1 MKERMTMEMDVLVT
15 TILNSSVSVAVIA
28 YFMYRDY
35 KFLSTLE
42 KTLQSLVNTV
52 DTLKDIIAHRTT
64 TDV

>member
-1 MKERMTMEMDVLVT
+1 MEMETLVA

-42 KTLQSLVNTV
+42 KTLQSLVTTV
-52 DTLKDIIAHRTT
+52 DTLKDIISHRTT

>member
-1 MKERMTMEMDVLVT
+1 MEMETLVA

-42 KTLQSLVNTV
+42 KTLQSLVTTV

>member
-1 MKERMTMEMDVLVT
+1 MEMETLVT

-28 YFMYRDY
+28 YFMHRDY

-42 KTLQSLVNTV
+42 KTLQSLVTTV

>member
-1 MKERMTMEMDVLVT
+1 MEMETLVT

-42 KTLQSLVNTV
+42 KTLQSLVTTV

>member
-1 MKERMTMEMDVLVT
+1 MEMDTLVT

-52 DTLKDIIAHRTT
+52 DTLKDIIAHKTT
-64 TDV
+64 VDV

>member
-1 MKERMTMEMDVLVT
+1 MEMDTLVT

-42 KTLQSLVNTV
+42 KTLQSLVDTV
-52 DTLKDIIAHRTT
+52 ETLKDIIAHKTT

>member
-1 MKERMTMEMDVLVT
+1 MEMDTLVT

-42 KTLQSLVNTV
+42 KTLQSLVTTV